1 MWMVIFNAF
10 TKLLSF
16 FFVRVYMFFKFKSN
30 APQCKG
36 HPIQKA
42 AALPKKKT
50 KRNKP
55 KKERQKQT
63 NNKNCRCIRI
73 WEHVFQLLANG
84 KSWNV
89 LLHFHWAKS
98 VTCSFASHVYIH
110 IHYQENS
117 TAIKNSV
124 ITVKW
129 MLGGNRNSRCL
140 SRVLQ
145 SWRTCSTLC
154 FQITTRAARTALL
167 FFFA

>member
-1 MWMVIFNAF
+1 M
-10 TKLLSF
+10 LLPSF
-16 FFVRVYMFFKFKSN
+16 CLFFLFVFICFLNLSLTHRSAKAILHKRQ
-30 APQCKG
+30 PHC
-36 HPIQKA
+36 QKI
-42 AALPKKKT
+42 KKKT

-55 KKERQKQT
+55 KRKRQKQT

-84 KSWNV
+84 KNWNV
-89 LLHFHWAKS
+89 LLHFHWGKS

-145 SWRTCSTLC
+145 TWCTCSTLC
-154 FQITTRAARTALL
+154 FQIATRAARTALL

>member
-1 MWMVIFNAF
+1 MLLPSLCLFSLFVFICFLNLSLTHRSAKAILRKRQPHCQKKNRTKQTQKETKNKQTTKTIDAYAF
-10 TKLLSF
+10 GN
-16 FFVRVYMFFKFKSN
+16 MFFNF
-30 APQCKG
+30 
-36 HPIQKA
+36 
-42 AALPKKKT
+42 
-50 KRNKP
+50 
-55 KKERQKQT
+55 
-63 NNKNCRCIRI
+63 
-73 WEHVFQLLANG
+73 LLYNG

-89 LLHFHWAKS
+89 LLHFHWGKS

-145 SWRTCSTLC
+145 TWRAGSTLC
-154 FQITTRAARTALL
+154 FQIATRAARTALL

>member
-1 MWMVIFNAF
+1 ML
-10 TKLLSF
+10 LLSF
-16 FFVRVYMFFKFKSN
+16 CLFSLFVFICFLNLSLTHRSAKAILHM
-30 APQCKG
+30 
-36 HPIQKA
+36 QKA
-42 AALPKKKT
+42 AALPKKKSQT
-50 KRNKP
+50 KQTK
-55 KKERQKQT
+55 KKETKT

-89 LLHFHWAKS
+89 LLHFHWGKS

-145 SWRTCSTLC
+145 TWRACSTLC
-154 FQITTRAARTALL
+154 FQIATRVARTALL